1 MFFSLTPTAFLSAYR
16 LESISAMA
24 NSKEPAKDPNISQA
38 PAADLESEH
47 TSQDPG
53 EWLYKSDRAEL
64 TELTPV
70 EAFKWNVE
78 GDQSPCR
85 STVVPYIPRADINT
99 S

>member
-1 MFFSLTPTAFLSAYR
+1 
-16 LESISAMA
+16 MA

-38 PAADLESEH
+38 PAADLESEN

-53 EWLYKSDRAEL
+53 EWLYKSDRTEL

-85 STVVPYIPRADINT
+85 STVRHISQEETLILLSSGSCGLCVQQR
-99 S
+99 